1 MMSRLGRL
9 LRSRPRLWAAAA
21 VGVVVGTA
29 AAQLRALDIAAPA
42 LVGWNAFTLAYIG
55 LAWHMVHGTGGAQ
68 VRERAHGQHE
78 GRHVVLALG
87 LAAVL
92 WSLGAIASQLAALR
106 ALHGL
111 ARSGPL
117 ALVVLTVATSWLFT
131 QVLFALHYA
140 HDYYVAQSQPQGR
153 KPMDFPGTEE
163 PEYGDFLYAAC
174 VIGTSGQP
182 ADVAFTDSQSR
193 RIATLHCTIAF
204 LFNTTTLALG
214 VNIAAGLF

>member
-1 MMSRLGRL
+1 MVLRIGRL

-21 VGVVVGTA
+21 VGLLVGFA
-29 AAQLRALDIAAPA
+29 AARLTVLDVAAPA

-68 VRERAHGQHE
+68 VRERAHTQHE
-78 GRHVVLALG
+78 GRHAVLALG

-106 ALHGL
+106 TLHGL

-140 HDYYVAQSQPQGR
+140 HDYYVALARPPGR

-163 PEYGDFLYAAC
+163 PDYGDFLYAAC
-174 VIGTSGQP
+174 VIGTSGQT
-182 ADVAFTDSQSR
+182 ADVAFTDSRAR
-193 RIATLHCTIAF
+193 RLAALHCVIAF
-204 LFNTTTLALG
+204 VFNTTTLALG